1 MSRSSAPWDDSDS
14 GPADDIAEGLT
25 RFKESEVMAS
35 IDATDS
41 HPEFVIADVS
51 CDEAWLSVAQTDAP
65 VLKEWC

>member
-1 MSRSSAPWDDSDS
+1 MSRSSAPRDDSDS
-14 GPADDIAEGLT
+14 GPAQNAAEGLPHLE
-25 RFKESEVMAS
+25 ESEVMAS

-65 VLKEWC
+65 VLEEWC